1 MHYTLDI
8 YVCVSAR
15 VYACVHAH
23 VCTHTHAR
31 TLAQTH
37 ARTHARAY
45 ARMRARTHTHT
56 TQGPGRLT
64 KPPGE
69 MPIEHMSAITPTEV
83 LRWPYPRAEEAN
95 R

>member
-1 MHYTLDI
+1 M
-8 YVCVSAR
+8 
-15 VYACVHAH
+15 H
-23 VCTHTHAR
+23 VCTHTYARTRMHAR
-31 TLAQTH
+31 SHKHTH
-37 ARTHARAY
+37 ERTHAHTHAC
-45 ARMRARTHTHT
+45 ARTHTHT

>member
-8 YVCVSAR
+8 CMRVRTCVCMYAR
-15 VYACVHAH
+15 TRMHAH
-23 VCTHTHAR
+23 

-37 ARTHARAY
+37 ARKRTRARA
-45 ARMRARTHTHT
+45 RTHT
-56 TQGPGRLT
+56 TQGPGGLT